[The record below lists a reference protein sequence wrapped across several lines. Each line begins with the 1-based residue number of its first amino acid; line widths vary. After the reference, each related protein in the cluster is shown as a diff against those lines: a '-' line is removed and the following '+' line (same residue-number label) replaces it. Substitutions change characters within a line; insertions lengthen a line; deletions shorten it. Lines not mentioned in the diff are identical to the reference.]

1 MGRGSLAA
9 TGIPTEI
16 ADTIIATII
25 YFTATN
31 VILASFWN
39 RIFRSG
45 FSKKEEAAIAAMK
58 QKGIAKPIEQ
68 LSREEFRTLAKEGKT
83 LVNKDKKEG
92 R

>member
-1 MGRGSLAA
+1 
-9 TGIPTEI
+9 
-16 ADTIIATII
+16 
-25 YFTATN
+25 
-31 VILASFWN
+31 
-39 RIFRSG
+39 
-45 FSKKEEAAIAAMK
+45 MK